1 MKSLKDILEAENDY
15 IYCITESLLD
25 DDLVSKVNKKSIL
38 VGLLKD
44 ILNSKNKNEFYNN
57 RNKLLKVISNNNSS
71 PLTFGNQ
78 IKWAGHMR
86 GEVWVTKG
94 YFIEFNILSDTETGI
109 KIGNMRKAIY
119 ISWNFEK
126 VKINTTYGFNDY
138 SSTIDYTFELPKEL
152 VKEYQILR
160 KKYEKSN

>member
-1 MKSLKDILEAENDY
+1 MKDLI
-15 IYCITESLLD
+15 ESLLD
-25 DDLVSKVNKKSIL
+25 DGLVSKVNKKFIL

-44 ILNSKNKNEFYNN
+44 ILNSKNKSEFYNN
-57 RNKLLKVISNNNSS
+57 RNKLLSIISNNNPS

-78 IKWAGHMR
+78 EKWEGHMR

-94 YFIEFNILSDTETGI
+94 YFIEFNMISNTEMGI

-119 ISWNFEK
+119 ISWDFGRVE
-126 VKINTTYGFNDY
+126 INTTYGFNGY
-138 SSTIDYTFELPKEL
+138 SSTVDYTFELPKEL

-160 KKYEKSN
+160 KKYEEFD

>member
-1 MKSLKDILEAENDY
+1 MKDLI
-15 IYCITESLLD
+15 ESLLD
-25 DDLVSKVNKKSIL
+25 DDLISKVNKKSIL

-44 ILNSKNKNEFYNN
+44 ILNSKNKSEFYNN
-57 RNKLLKVISNNNSS
+57 RNKLLSVISNNNSS

-78 IKWAGHMR
+78 EKWEGHMR

-94 YFIEFNILSDTETGI
+94 HFIEFNMISNAEMGI

-119 ISWNFEK
+119 ISWDFGRVE
-126 VKINTTYGFNDY
+126 INTTYGFNNY
-138 SSTIDYTFELPKEL
+138 SSTVDYTFELPKEL

-160 KKYEKSN
+160 KKYEESD

>member
-1 MKSLKDILEAENDY
+1 MKSLF
-15 IYCITESLLD
+15 ESLLD

-38 VGLLKD
+38 VGLLND
-44 ILNSKNKNEFYNN
+44 ILNSKNKSEFYNN
-57 RNKLLKVISNNNSS
+57 RNKLLKVISNNNPS

-78 IKWAGHMR
+78 EKWEGHMR

-94 YFIEFNILSDTETGI
+94 YFIEFNMISNTEMGI

-119 ISWNFEK
+119 ISWDFGRVE
-126 VKINTTYGFNDY
+126 INTTYGFNNY
-138 SSTIDYTFELPKEL
+138 PSTIDYTFELPKEL
-152 VKEYQILR
+152 VKEYQILC

>member
-1 MKSLKDILEAENDY
+1 MKNLI
-15 IYCITESLLD
+15 ESLLD
-25 DDLVSKVNKKSIL
+25 DGLVSKVNKKFIL

-44 ILNSKNKNEFYNN
+44 ILNSKNKSEFYNN
-57 RNKLLKVISNNNSS
+57 RNKLLSVISNNNPS

-78 IKWAGHMR
+78 EKWEGHMR

-94 YFIEFNILSDTETGI
+94 YFIEFNIISNTEMGI

-119 ISWNFEK
+119 ISWDFGRVE
-126 VKINTTYGFNDY
+126 INTTYGFNGY
-138 SSTIDYTFELPKEL
+138 SSTVDYTFELPKEL

-160 KKYEKSN
+160 KKYEGSN